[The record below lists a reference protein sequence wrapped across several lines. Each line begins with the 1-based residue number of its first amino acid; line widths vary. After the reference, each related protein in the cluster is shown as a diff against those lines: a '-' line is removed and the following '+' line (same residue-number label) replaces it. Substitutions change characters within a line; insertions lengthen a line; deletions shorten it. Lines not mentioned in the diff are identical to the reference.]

1 MRVGAVSKRFW
12 ILSNEP
18 RNPHESGILQLYL
31 ITPTLKVVR
40 SNRIGRTKSPLKCIV
55 QGAFDIVY
63 GCAGRGTIQ
72 WKRGM
77 NAVTPIQEAYAL
89 MQKQPEGNI
98 QIIVELLRKMLPEP
112 KVETRK
118 QAKRTGLSKGLV
130 HFPEDFDEHFDDMN
144 SEISDLFYGGMV

>member
-1 MRVGAVSKRFW
+1 
-12 ILSNEP
+12 
-18 RNPHESGILQLYL
+18 
-31 ITPTLKVVR
+31 
-40 SNRIGRTKSPLKCIV
+40 
-55 QGAFDIVY
+55 
-63 GCAGRGTIQ
+63 
-72 WKRGM
+72 M

-144 SEISDLFYGGMV
+144 SEIIDLFYGGMV